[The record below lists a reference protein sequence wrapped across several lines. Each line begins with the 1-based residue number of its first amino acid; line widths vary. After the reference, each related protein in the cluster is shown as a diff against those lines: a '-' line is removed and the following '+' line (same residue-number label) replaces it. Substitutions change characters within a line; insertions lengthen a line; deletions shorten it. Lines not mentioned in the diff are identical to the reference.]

1 MPGASLR
8 RMPPKRY
15 GASRRQPGP
24 HRLACLRQLTAIA
37 LRRGDAGQALAWR
50 TEADQLERRTLA
62 EYTAAPRYE
71 PHGLGERIAQAG
83 GHAGPALA
91 GRHRRMVVAR
101 RRQRASCAAG
111 AGARVLDIARR
122 GALTGEPSYLR
133 RDCQALLQRLLPR
146 VQRNIEPLLL
156 AAGDPLPGVCTDATR
171 LRRAGA

>member
-1 MPGASLR
+1 MARG
-8 RMPPKRY
+8 
-15 GASRRQPGP
+15 RRQPGP

-71 PHGLGERIAQAG
+71 PHGLGEPELRR
-83 GHAGPALA
+83 LA
-91 GRHRRMVVAR
+91 DMLDPLLLAATGMAVAR

-122 GALTGEPSYLR
+122 GRADGEPSYLR

-171 LRRAGA
+171 LRRAGACVARSRPARRA